1 MSGEKND
8 IMWRLYL
15 SFCLILVFGIV
26 IVVQIGK
33 IQFVQGESYR
43 AKGDSL
49 QLKYRVIPAKRGNVY
64 AESGNLLAASFPYY
78 KIIMD
83 PVAPSKELFN
93 KKVDSLALCLSQTFG
108 DKSKNEYKRILVESR
123 NKEKRYVVLYK
134 KATVPQMKLARNFP
148 IFRQGQYS
156 GGLLIEPVEYRINPY
171 GLMANR
177 TIGYVRNETK
187 VGIEGAYN
195 DALSGVTGK
204 QLMRKAPG
212 GVWVPLNAKNEVEP
226 VDGDDVFTTIDINI
240 QDISE
245 TALRSALIKHNA
257 AWGTAIVMEVAT
269 GKIKAITNLTRLE
282 SGGYEERYNY
292 AIAELVEPGSTF
304 KLFSLL
310 ALFEDGYV
318 GLNDSVD
325 LNNGSIQYYNRT
337 MNDSEGRHHYRN
349 VTVETAFEK
358 SSNVGISRLV
368 NEYYKNNKEKYLNR
382 IHDVGLDQ
390 ITGVDIAGEPNP
402 KIKTDPTAKN
412 FSGVTL
418 PWMSVGY
425 ELQITPLQLLNF
437 YNAIANDGKLMK
449 PMLVSQITSYGQVV
463 HTNKPEVLNNSIC
476 SDNTLKKLQA
486 CLLAVVDSGTAKN
499 IHNPY
504 YQIAG
509 KTGTAQLIENGRY
522 VNRYLASFA
531 GYFPADNPKY
541 SCIVM
546 VNSPAN
552 GVFYGG
558 YVAGPVF
565 REIADK
571 VHSHH
576 ISMATALNDIDS
588 SYQGVTA
595 YSKGYRYDF
604 EEILDWFNLD
614 NQLHEDEDWI
624 IVHPEKDTLKASQ
637 LKIADNVM
645 PSVKGMG
652 LRDAMYLLENK
663 GLKVEASG
671 RGKVINQSIDPGQ
684 TINKGMYVV
693 LKLG

>member
-1 MSGEKND
+1 MSGTKND

-15 SFCLILVFGIV
+15 SFCLILVFGIG
-26 IVVQIGK
+26 IVVQIGR
-33 IQFVQGESYR
+33 IQIVQGESYR

-49 QLKYRVIPAKRGNVY
+49 QLKYREIPAKRGNVY
-64 AESGNLLAASFPYY
+64 AEGGNLLAASFPYY

-83 PVAPSKELFN
+83 PGSPSKELFY

-123 NKEKRYVVLYK
+123 KKGKRYVVLYK
-134 KATVPQMKLARNFP
+134 KATVPQMKLARHFP
-148 IFRQGQYS
+148 IFREGQYG

-171 GLMANR
+171 GLLANR
-177 TIGYVRNETK
+177 TIGYVRHETK
-187 VGIEGAYN
+187 VGIEGAYD
-195 DALSGVTGK
+195 DALSGITGK

-226 VDGDDVFTTIDINI
+226 VDGDDVYTTIDINI

-245 TALRSALIKHNA
+245 TALRRSLVKNDA

-269 GKIKAITNLTRLE
+269 GKIKAITNLTRLAP
-282 SGGYEERYNY
+282 GVYEERYNY

-318 GLNDSVD
+318 GLEDSVD
-325 LNNGSIQYYNRT
+325 LNNGHIKFYNRT
-337 MNDSEGRHHYRN
+337 MNDSEGRHNYRN
-349 VTVETAFEK
+349 VTVKTAFEK

-368 NEYYKNNKEKYLNR
+368 FENYTDNKEQYLNR
-382 IHDVGLDQ
+382 IHQIGLDQ
-390 ITGVDIAGEPNP
+390 KTGVDIAGEPKPN
-402 KIKTDPTAKN
+402 IKTDPTAKN

-437 YNAIANDGKLMK
+437 YNAVANDGKLMK
-449 PMLVSQITSYGQVV
+449 PMLVSQITSYGKVV

-476 SDNTLKKLQA
+476 SEKTLKKLQA
-486 CLLAVVDSGTAKN
+486 CLLGVVDSGTAKN

-509 KTGTAQLIENGRY
+509 KTGTAQLIENRQY

-546 VNSPAN
+546 VNSPGN

-558 YVAGPVF
+558 YVAAPVF

-571 VHSHH
+571 VYSHH
-576 ISMATALNDIDS
+576 ITMAAAINDADS
-588 SYQGVTA
+588 SYKGVTA

-614 NQLHEDEDWI
+614 NQLQEEEDWI
-624 IVHPEKDTLKASQ
+624 VVHPAMDTLKTAAV
-637 LKIADNVM
+637 IITDNIM

-663 GLKVEASG
+663 GLKVEVSG
-671 RGKVINQSIDPGQ
+671 RGKVVKQSIDPGQ
-684 TINKGMYVV
+684 KIQKGMYVV

>member
-1 MSGEKND
+1 MSGAKND

-26 IVVQIGK
+26 IVVQIGR

-49 QLKYRVIPAKRGNVY
+49 QLRYRVIPAKRGNVY

-123 NKEKRYVVLYK
+123 NKGKRYVILYK

-195 DALSGVTGK
+195 EALSGVTGK

-245 TALRSALIKHNA
+245 TALRSALIKNNA

-337 MNDSEGRHHYRN
+337 VNDSEGRHHYRN

-368 NEYYKNNKEKYLNR
+368 NENYKNNKEKYLNR

-390 ITGVDIAGEPNP
+390 ATGVDIAGE
-402 KIKTDPTAKN
+402 
-412 FSGVTL
+412 
-418 PWMSVGY
+418 
-425 ELQITPLQLLNF
+425 
-437 YNAIANDGKLMK
+437 
-449 PMLVSQITSYGQVV
+449 
-463 HTNKPEVLNNSIC
+463 
-476 SDNTLKKLQA
+476 
-486 CLLAVVDSGTAKN
+486 
-499 IHNPY
+499 
-504 YQIAG
+504 
-509 KTGTAQLIENGRY
+509 
-522 VNRYLASFA
+522 
-531 GYFPADNPKY
+531 
-541 SCIVM
+541 
-546 VNSPAN
+546 
-552 GVFYGG
+552 
-558 YVAGPVF
+558 
-565 REIADK
+565 
-571 VHSHH
+571 
-576 ISMATALNDIDS
+576 
-588 SYQGVTA
+588 
-595 YSKGYRYDF
+595 
-604 EEILDWFNLD
+604 
-614 NQLHEDEDWI
+614 
-624 IVHPEKDTLKASQ
+624 
-637 LKIADNVM
+637 
-645 PSVKGMG
+645 
-652 LRDAMYLLENK
+652 
-663 GLKVEASG
+663 
-671 RGKVINQSIDPGQ
+671 
-684 TINKGMYVV
+684 
-693 LKLG
+693 